1 MDFKLYLSIISE
13 TVHAK
18 IETVAINK
26 KLLRIRI
33 ENVSLIRLAMYKRVF
48 TKQPLNGFR
57 EGEGHEGDGKTQQV
71 FRYVSLCKGMVP
83 KVFFSQFCIVLGIFL
98 EQRL

>member
-1 MDFKLYLSIISE
+1 MDLKLYLSIISE

-18 IETVAINK
+18 IETVASNK

-48 TKQPLNGFR
+48 YMQPLHGIG
-57 EGEGHEGDGKTQQV
+57 EGEELEGDGQTRQV
-71 FRYVSLCKGMVP
+71 FRYGSKSSESEADDAPSMWC
-83 KVFFSQFCIVLGIFL
+83 
-98 EQRL
+98 